1 MTKRRAGAP
10 AQTKDQPRARDA
22 AAGGR
27 SGLDRGRYGRVPVLG
42 AARALGGRPWLW
54 GGRVPVRVLR
64 VVRGVRRW
72 LRPGRSMAAG
82 LALLALSCLM
92 SVVLAGVAAH
102 AAPSPTPSP
111 SASRGLLDNPFVP
124 GPQGPVP
131 GTSGSTSSPPVL
143 PGPPNPLKPSP
154 LVPDPS
160 ATDNGL
166 SDLLDDAREKEEREK
181 REAAEEEQRKEE
193 KAQEE
198 FEKKVD
204 AYKKDRAAQGG
215 VLSAFEVTDRD
226 GNPVSSYRIYADTGD
241 WKDWDLS
248 IEAFLVDMLFLG
260 IKWAVSFACFLISWS
275 LSFFLAGLLLKPA
288 LQVST
293 SLYGSVVT
301 QLGLP
306 LLFLTVTLVV
316 ASFHLLFGNRV
327 RGWGEMAAA
336 LVISAL
342 AIGAL
347 ASPPQLLLSKDTG
360 AVASVRNLAVE
371 TAALVLDKEPID
383 STRPTTEAGWEKTP
397 SGSSNSVGEQVR
409 SAPSALAR
417 PITDALVD
425 AFVARP
431 AMLLS
436 YGQTFDGKCG
446 KEFRDSRIEQAVY
459 DREVDQRKEKGKSF
473 LKHIPG
479 LGVALP
485 DPVKDWLVD
494 TTVDVTTDE
503 VMNMIHGSGPVASF
517 EKDCVKDA
525 GTVKKASMDKVGG
538 AAFMLLAAFL
548 TCAFITVLGCGFLFA
563 QVNIA
568 IEAMIAKVALAA
580 GILPGPGRAWLWER
594 AAAIARSLALMLAC
608 VISLAVFVVVVN
620 TVLNT
625 PESDLPGG
633 LTVRFIVL
641 DGICV
646 AAFLYRRKLARTTK
660 GMVTRVRQRLGN
672 SPLGGAATTPAGPG
686 RKRGGVGKRL
696 VLGGLALG
704 AAVATGGTSTALGAA
719 ARIGGG
725 RAAAGITTR
734 LARAGGRTATGLA
747 NAAEQT
753 VRAGARTAVRAG
765 RVGLQAT
772 VGLPVYGP
780 RVARRVGPAV
790 SALPGQAAARVSGAV
805 QQLHDR
811 RQEMS
816 TRVQPALELGREAR
830 HNVRS
835 LGRIV
840 RGRPGLGAYQPATPP
855 APQQAP
861 PTVPAARRLPAT
873 ATATPTA
880 EPGAGPGAGPDR
892 APRPGG
898 VRQRPAPRRTLQ
910 QPASAAHARLHQ
922 QLHRAQHNRATDP
935 APSPRAPRQPR
946 TGRGRT
952 GPGTSS

>member
-1 MTKRRAGAP
+1 MTKQRAGAP
-10 AQTKDQPRARDA
+10 AQTKDQPRARNA
-22 AAGGR
+22 AAERGR
-27 SGLDRGRYGRVPVLG
+27 NGLHRGRYGRVPVLD
-42 AARALGGRPWLW
+42 AARALGVVRALGERPWLG
-54 GGRVPVRVLR
+54 GGRAGVVRVLR
-64 VVRGVRRW
+64 GVRGW

-82 LALLALSCLM
+82 LVLLALSCLA
-92 SVVLAGVAAH
+92 SLVLAGVAAH
-102 AAPSPTPSP
+102 AAPGPSP
-111 SASRGLLDNPFVP
+111 SPSSSRGGLLDNPFVP

-131 GTSGSTSSPPVL
+131 GTSGSPSPPVL

-181 REAAEEEQRKEE
+181 REAAEEERRKQE

-198 FEKKVD
+198 FEKKVS

-215 VLSAFEVTDRD
+215 VLSAFDVTDRD

-241 WKDWDLS
+241 WNDWDLS
-248 IEAFLVDMLFLG
+248 IEGFLVDMLFLG
-260 IKWAVSFACFLISWS
+260 NKWLVSFACFLISWS
-275 LSFFLAGLLLKPA
+275 LSFFLAGLLLRPA

-360 AVASVRNLAVE
+360 VVASVRNLAVE
-371 TAALVLDKEPID
+371 TAALVLDKEPIT
-383 STRPTTEAGWEKTP
+383 STRPTTDAGWEKKA
-397 SGSSNSVGEQVR
+397 SGDSVGERVR

-436 YGQTFDGKCG
+436 YGRTFDGKCG

-459 DREVDQRKEKGKSF
+459 DREVDERKEKGKSF
-473 LKHIPG
+473 LKNIPG

-485 DPVKDWLVD
+485 DTVKDWLVD

-517 EKDCVKDA
+517 EKDCVKDP

-563 QVNIA
+563 QIHIA

-580 GILPGPGRAWLWER
+580 GILPGPGRAWLWDR
-594 AAAIARSLALMLAC
+594 AAAIARGLALMLAC
-608 VISLAVFVVVVN
+608 IVSLAVFVVVVN

-625 PESDLPGG
+625 PERDLPGG

-646 AAFLYRRKLARTTK
+646 AAFLYRRKLARTTRK
-660 GMVTRVRQRLGN
+660 MVTRVRQQLGS
-672 SPLGGAATTPAGPG
+672 SPLGGAASAPAGSG
-686 RKRGGVGKRL
+686 RERGGVGKRL
-696 VLGGLALG
+696 VLGGLTLG
-704 AAVATGGTSTALGAA
+704 TAVATGGTSTALGTA

-734 LARAGGRTATGLA
+734 LARAGGRAATGLA
-747 NAAEQT
+747 TAAERT

-790 SALPGQAAARVSGAV
+790 SALPGQAAARATGAIR
-805 QQLHDR
+805 QLHDR

-816 TRVQPALELGREAR
+816 ARAQPALELGREAQ

-840 RGRPGLGAYQPATPP
+840 RGRPGLGVYQPATPP

-861 PTVPAARRLPAT
+861 PTVPAARRLPA
-873 ATATPTA
+873 PA
-880 EPGAGPGAGPDR
+880 EPGAGPGP

-898 VRQRPAPRRTLQ
+898 VRRRPTPQRGLQPPAG
-910 QPASAAHARLHQ
+910 AAHARLHQ
-922 QLHRAQHNRATDP
+922 QLHRVQQNRATDP

-946 TGRGRT
+946 TGRRRT
-952 GPGTSS
+952 GPGTPS

>member
-1 MTKRRAGAP
+1 
-10 AQTKDQPRARDA
+10 
-22 AAGGR
+22 
-27 SGLDRGRYGRVPVLG
+27 
-42 AARALGGRPWLW
+42 
-54 GGRVPVRVLR
+54 
-64 VVRGVRRW
+64 
-72 LRPGRSMAAG
+72 MAAG
-82 LALLALSCLM
+82 LVLLALSCLA
-92 SVVLAGVAAH
+92 SLVLAGVAAH

-111 SASRGLLDNPFVP
+111 TASRGLLDNPFVP

-131 GTSGSTSSPPVL
+131 GTSGSPSSPPML

-181 REAAEEEQRKEE
+181 REAAEEERRKER

-198 FEKKVD
+198 FEKKVA

-248 IEAFLVDMLFLG
+248 VEGFLVDMLFLA

-275 LSFFLAGLLLKPA
+275 LSFFLAGLLLRPA

-306 LLFLTVTLVV
+306 LLFLTVTMVV

-383 STRPTTEAGWEKTP
+383 STRPTTDAGWEKKP
-397 SGSSNSVGEQVR
+397 SGHSVGEQVR

-479 LGVALP
+479 IGVALP
-485 DPVKDWLVD
+485 DTVKDWIVG

-525 GTVKKASMDKVGG
+525 GAVKKASMDKVGG

-568 IEAMIAKVALAA
+568 IEAMIAKVALAV

-672 SPLGGAATTPAGPG
+672 SPLGGAATTPAG
-686 RKRGGVGKRL
+686 RERRGVGKRL

-734 LARAGGRTATGLA
+734 LARSGGRAVTGLA
-747 NAAEQT
+747 TAAERT

-790 SALPGQAAARVSGAV
+790 SALPGQASARLAGAV

-835 LGRIV
+835 LSRIV
-840 RGRPGLGAYQPATPP
+840 RGRPSLGAYQPATPPAPQP

-861 PTVPAARRLPAT
+861 PTVPAARRLPAPT
-873 ATATPTA
+873 TPTA
-880 EPGAGPGAGPDR
+880 EPGAAEPGAGPDR

-898 VRQRPAPRRTLQ
+898 VRRRPAPRRGLQ

-922 QLHRAQHNRATDP
+922 QLHRVQQNRTADP
-935 APSPRAPRQPR
+935 APSPRTPGPR